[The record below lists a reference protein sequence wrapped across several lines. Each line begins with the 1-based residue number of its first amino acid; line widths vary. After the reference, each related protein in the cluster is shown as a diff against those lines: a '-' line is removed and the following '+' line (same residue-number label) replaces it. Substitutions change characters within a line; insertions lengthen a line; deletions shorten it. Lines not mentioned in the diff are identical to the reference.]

1 MADTTNNS
9 VWNNLAASTQPS
21 YKDNWK
27 AEFENIPLIR
37 HFINDGG
44 KLIYSNN
51 KAYHSISVQ
60 KAKQWAADK
69 AREWVQ
75 TQLDELRNGKTK
87 EEQKTRIDAWQTAHG
102 SLNQQLINRGKKVHE
117 NYGSIQAES
126 SGDVQIQ
133 ALDKYG
139 NLVDGALIM
148 WYEIDNTIQEQRE
161 IYKSKISLNK
171 TEGKGWKKDVYKTEA
186 SENIETQSFNTNKI
200 FVIDL
205 APQIRVQST
214 KNVILT
220 KVQGR
225 DYTRKELV
233 SGGDLCFSVS
243 GEIMS
248 NYADIYPE
256 RDVQKFINIMQHNGI
271 VSVNNLT
278 FGQFKVNN
286 VIIQNF
292 QLETPKY
299 QNIQPYSFTCVA
311 VEPSESVQIVGDTL
325 EAINFQIQSSSTW
338 KEQKWYDLIL
348 NDVLNAAEGIANSVV
363 SATLDGLTYNI

>member
-9 VWNNLAASTQPS
+9 VWNNLAASTQLS

-87 EEQKTRIDAWQTAHG
+87 EEQKTKEESERSRKALSTA
-102 SLNQQLINRGKKVHE
+102 LIERGNKVHE
-117 NYGSIQAES
+117 DYGFIQASS
-126 SGDVQIQ
+126 SGNDIIQ

-139 NLVDGALIM
+139 NKVDGALIM
-148 WYEIDNTIQEQRE
+148 WYEIENDITEKQD
-161 IYKSKISLNK
+161 IYHLTSTKDSKLNK
-171 TEGKGWKKDVYKTEA
+171 DGRVESYTITSE
-186 SENIETQSFNTNKI
+186 ENIETKSFKTNKI
-200 FVIDL
+200 FIIDL

-243 GEIMS
+243 GEIVS

-271 VSVNNLT
+271 VSVKNLI

-311 VEPSESVQIVGDTL
+311 VEPSESVQIVDDTL
-325 EAINFQIQSSSTW
+325 EAIDFQIQASSTW
-338 KEQKWYDLIL
+338 KEQKWYDLVL
-348 NDVLNAAEGIANSVV
+348 NGVLNAAENAASSIIS
-363 SATLDGLTYNI
+363 STLDGLTYNI

>member
-9 VWNNLAASTQPS
+9 VWNNLAASTQLS

-87 EEQKTRIDAWQTAHG
+87 EEQKTKEESERSREALSTA
-102 SLNQQLINRGKKVHE
+102 LIERGNKVHE
-117 NYGSIQAES
+117 DYGFIQASS
-126 SGDVQIQ
+126 SGNDIIQ

-139 NLVDGALIM
+139 NKVDGALIM
-148 WYEIDNTIQEQRE
+148 WYEIENDITEKQD
-161 IYKSKISLNK
+161 IYHLTSTKDSKLNK
-171 TEGKGWKKDVYKTEA
+171 
-186 SENIETQSFNTNKI
+186 
-200 FVIDL
+200 

-243 GEIMS
+243 GEIVS

-271 VSVNNLT
+271 VSVKNLI

-311 VEPSESVQIVGDTL
+311 VEPSESVQIVDDTL
-325 EAINFQIQSSSTW
+325 EAIDFQIQASSTW
-338 KEQKWYDLIL
+338 KEQKWYDLVL
-348 NDVLNAAEGIANSVV
+348 NGVLNAAENAASSIIS
-363 SATLDGLTYNI
+363 STLDGLTYNI